1 MCVCSRAVRGTTGGV
16 SLKSEQEDR
25 KKTSPFDF
33 FVTMISLV
41 PFLLSSSSSSKVSR
55 GHVCRR
61 YKIWKKNEE
70 DRWMGRTKS
79 KWKILSF
86 FLSVPNGVVEHEKK
100 SRESK
105 HIELR
110 QAQNA
115 RFSPPASGAVEKK
128 EHGRRYQN
136 DASRRRR
143 REEWKN

>member
-33 FVTMISLV
+33 FVTMMISLV
-41 PFLLSSSSSSKVSR
+41 PFLLSSSSSKVSR
-55 GHVCRR
+55 GHMYR
-61 YKIWKKNEE
+61 YAIGTKYGKMKKIDGW
-70 DRWMGRTKS
+70 DTKA
-79 KWKILSF
+79 WKILSF
-86 FLSVPNGVVEHEKK
+86 FLSVPNGVEHEKK

>member
-41 PFLLSSSSSSKVSR
+41 PFLLSSSSSKVSR
-55 GHVCRR
+55 GHIYR
-61 YKIWKKNEE
+61 YAIGTKYGKMKKIDGW
-70 DRWMGRTKS
+70 DTKANG
-79 KWKILSF
+79 KF
-86 FLSVPNGVVEHEKK
+86 FPFFCLSVPNGVEHEKK